1 MATMEELYRQYM
13 LGQSSTG
20 LLGSAVNSPGFTPVN
35 YPTLDLFSQPPVP
48 LAAPAPASGGTAVTT
63 RPSPLGTY
71 GGATMNDPYQQYL
84 LTQPG
89 VGGSQ
94 NRYRDL
100 MSQTKPFVSPYPAS
114 RGLLAGAAVKPP
126 STTTGSSMGT
136 YGGGLGGTTVDGV
149 DQNLSTAN
157 PSWDALTDAERAS
170 FYANNPG
177 FAKAT
182 QIGQSIFS
190 NTSLGKLQGLF
201 APGFVANQGL
211 IPMGVDP
218 AAYQKAKE
226 SFRTSE
232 INAMNQAAAAVANQT
247 NVPTQQES
255 KDAFD
260 AYMAAN
266 ATNVPTAQEAKNAFE
281 AYMAP
286 PTMTMSE
293 RMPGGFATQVSPYT
307 PTQLQTLID
316 LGNYNAIG
324 QAKGMQQTGNYGA
337 ASLAEQQ
344 AINDALSRAQ
354 AEQDTAA
361 TNTSSPT
368 AISMSSMQDA
378 LNADVAALNAMND
391 ATSQSISDQNLGGDA
406 GGYGGYSDG
415 GSSSSFGEGQY
426 AKGGKVIK
434 AHLKGPNPKG
444 PDEGYGALLG
454 GEFVIKKSAV
464 KKYGEGLLSMI
475 NDGKI
480 PAKKLKSLL

>member
-1 MATMEELYRQYM
+1 MATMEEL
-13 LGQSSTG
+13 
-20 LLGSAVNSPGFTPVN
+20 
-35 YPTLDLFSQPPVP
+35 
-48 LAAPAPASGGTAVTT
+48 
-63 RPSPLGTY
+63 
-71 GGATMNDPYQQYL
+71 YQQYL

-157 PSWDALTDAERAS
+157 PSWDALTDAEKAS
-170 FYANNPG
+170 FYANNSG

-182 QIGQSIFS
+182 QIGQSIFG

-232 INAMNQAAAAVANQT
+232 INAMNQAAAAMANQT

-266 ATNVPTAQEAKNAFE
+266 ATNVPTEQEAKNAFE

-286 PTMTMSE
+286 PALD
-293 RMPGGFATQVSPYT
+293 PQKDA
-307 PTQLQTLID
+307 
-316 LGNYNAIG
+316 
-324 QAKGMQQTGNYGA
+324 A
-337 ASLAEQQ
+337 ASFAGALAYLQAAAQQ
-344 AINDALSRAQ
+344 AANDSAAQ
-354 AEQDTAA
+354 AAQTSYESGIG
-361 TNTSSPT
+361 NPGESIGFTSSESGIGNPGEFSYT
-368 AISMSSMQDA
+368 SYESGIGNPGESYNDSSGY
-378 LNADVAALNAMND
+378 
-391 ATSQSISDQNLGGDA
+391 GGGYDS
-406 GGYGGYSDG
+406 GGYGTGDSSGFGGGTDSGGDG
-415 GSSSSFGEGQY
+415 Y

>member
-1 MATMEELYRQYM
+1 MATMDEL
-13 LGQSSTG
+13 
-20 LLGSAVNSPGFTPVN
+20 
-35 YPTLDLFSQPPVP
+35 
-48 LAAPAPASGGTAVTT
+48 
-63 RPSPLGTY
+63 
-71 GGATMNDPYQQYL
+71 YQQYL

-94 NRYRDL
+94 NRYREL

-114 RGLLAGAAVKPP
+114 KGLLAGAAVKPP
-126 STTTGSSMGT
+126 GTTTGSSMGT

-157 PSWDALTDAERAS
+157 PSWDARTDAEKAS

-190 NTSLGKLQGLF
+190 NTSLGKLQGLSV
-201 APGFVANQGL
+201 PGFVANQGL

-232 INAMNQAAAAVANQT
+232 INAMNQAASEAASEAAIGSYGGGSFAE
-247 NVPTQQES
+247 QQAIN
-255 KDAFD
+255 DAI
-260 AYMAAN
+260 AAQAN
-266 ATNVPTAQEAKNAFE
+266 ATNVPTTAQ
-281 AYMAP
+281 P
-286 PTMTMSE
+286 S
-293 RMPGGFATQVSPYT
+293 GFTPAQLATLV
-307 PTQLQTLID
+307 D
-316 LGNYNAIG
+316 LGNYSAIA
-324 QAKGMQQTGNYGA
+324 QARDMQQTGIFGA

-344 AINDALSRAQ
+344 AINDALSRAAAETAAQ
-354 AEQDTAA
+354 QQAADNAAAESAIGSYGGGSFAEQQAIND
-361 TNTSSPT
+361 
-368 AISMSSMQDA
+368 AIS
-378 LNADVAALNAMND
+378 AAQA
-391 ATSQSISDQNLGGDA
+391 QSISDQNLGGDA

-415 GSSSSFGEGQY
+415 GGSSSFGEGQY

-434 AHLKGPNPKG
+434 AHLKGPDPKG

-480 PAKKLKSLL
+480 PAKKMKSLLG